1 MSESGPGW
9 SVIVPSL
16 RDLGDGFAVRRAL
29 PQAGGAWGLSSFST
43 RWGLPR

>member
-1 MSESGPGW
+1 MSDVD
-9 SVIVPSL
+9 VIVPSL

-29 PQAGGAWGLSSFST
+29 PQAGRRMVGLSSFST